1 MGQNKSSRLRDDNGT
16 GAVGVIPLYHRVYT
30 ILSQQIREGQ
40 FNAET
45 PLPGEQQIA
54 SMYGVSRVTVRKA
67 LQRLEQEGRIIRQR
81 GRGTFPIMDRQRPPV
96 GKLADQMTIMQDT
109 DSQVLL
115 YEWAGATPDIAQGLK
130 IKQGDPTLRVDRLR
144 MRNRIP
150 LAMGCSWM
158 AERAGRLLDEDSV
171 SQTPIVELLRER
183 GLAPGVVEQRITA
196 TLADADLSTGLQV
209 APGSPV
215 ILMQRIVYDI
225 DSNPIIFIRSHYRP
239 DRYSYLVTLFPDQDG
254 PTPRWV
260 EIE

>member
-1 MGQNKSSRLRDDNGT
+1 MGQNKSSRLRDDNGAGT
-16 GAVGVIPLYHRVYT
+16 AGVIPLYHRVYT

-54 SMYGVSRVTVRKA
+54 VMYGVSRVTVRKA
-67 LQRLEQEGRIIRQR
+67 LQRLEQEGRILRQR
-81 GRGTFPIMDRQRPPV
+81 GRGTFPIMNRQKTPV

-115 YEWAGATPDIAQGLK
+115 YEWAGATPDIAQGLR
-130 IKQGDPTLRVDRLR
+130 IKQGDRTLRVDRLR
-144 MRNRIP
+144 MRNRTP
-150 LAMGCSWM
+150 LAIGCSWV
-158 AERAGRLLDEDSV
+158 AERAGELLDQESV
-171 SQTPIVELLRER
+171 SQTPVVELLRER

-196 TLADADLSTGLQV
+196 TLADAALASGLQV
-209 APGSPV
+209 APGSPL